1 MVPKHLGRDRP
12 EAIEFKNTRTGGFPM
27 MNKALRCI
35 TRGSIV
41 LAATTGLGGLT
52 AALAGDEQEFAP
64 SHFSGLLNDYTPSA
78 AVTKGGPYEMHGKWS
93 LQVDAQRGT
102 TRFEA
107 EMNMETSDYGITQ
120 GTVDKDDPTT
130 RGAHTHHILMT
141 DGVIGTPTDWM
152 TSCPKFN
159 PVVTGG
165 FVVTG
170 TAFVTGN
177 GSPAPFGNPSPLTLC
192 ILGGANVKY
201 SNFTMAFG
209 PKASGHFG
217 TQAIHGVVLKCAG
230 PWERKSEDC
239 TVDE

>member
-1 MVPKHLGRDRP
+1 
-12 EAIEFKNTRTGGFPM
+12 M

-35 TRGSIV
+35 ARGSVV
-41 LAATTGLGGLT
+41 LAATAALGGLT
-52 AALAGDEQEFAP
+52 AALAGDEQASSP

-78 AVTKGGPYEMHGKWS
+78 AVTKGGPYEMHGNWS
-93 LQVDAQRGT
+93 LEVDEQRGT

-107 EMNMETSDYGITQ
+107 AMNMETSDYGITQ
-120 GTVDKDDPTT
+120 GNVNKDDPAAT
-130 RGAHTHHILMT
+130 RGAHTHHIVMT
-141 DGVIGTPTDWM
+141 DGVISTDWM
-152 TSCPKFN
+152 TICPAFS
-159 PVVTGG
+159 PAVTNG

-192 ILGGANVKY
+192 ILGGGNVKY

-217 TQAIHGVVLKCAG
+217 TQAIHGVVLKCA
-230 PWERKSEDC
+230 DC